1 MASMRKCRDRIVD
14 REVAKLERRQKIE
27 RDRQVRELRLARL
40 TGVTGF
46 KS

>member
-1 MASMRKCRDRIVD
+1 MASMRKARLHIVD

-27 RDRQVRELRLARL
+27 RDRQERELRLVRA